1 MSQPDLPEPSTPA
14 NTTASVQV
22 SNTLLLYGTLGCH
35 LCEQAEWLLQPL
47 RQTAWQ
53 LQVIDITEQTDSDAL
68 VERYGLRLPVLRFGT
83 AELDWPFDLV
93 QVERWLATQQ
103 ARGSP

>member
-1 MSQPDLPEPSTPA
+1 MSKTELSEPTIPASTSM
-14 NTTASVQV
+14 TARVP
-22 SNTLLLYGTLGCH
+22 NTLLLYGTLGCH

-47 RQTAWQ
+47 RQAAWQ
-53 LQVIDITEQTDSDAL
+53 LQVIDIADQPDSDAL

-93 QVERWLATQQ
+93 QVERWLAAQQ
-103 ARGSP
+103 AHGSP